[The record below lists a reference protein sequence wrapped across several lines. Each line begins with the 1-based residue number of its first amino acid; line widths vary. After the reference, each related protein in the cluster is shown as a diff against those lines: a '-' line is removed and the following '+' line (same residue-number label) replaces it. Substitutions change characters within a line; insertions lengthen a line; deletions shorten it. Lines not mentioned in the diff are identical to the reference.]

1 MIWFRRL
8 FLLFMLFAVLAGG
21 ALWLLL
27 RSSLPQTTGTLP
39 LPGLTAPVAVV
50 RDELGVP
57 TLRAQNTHD
66 LYMALGFVHAQDR
79 LFQMDLQRRMSQGR
93 LAEIFG
99 GEALGSDRAM
109 RTLGLY
115 RHAVAGLRFVSP
127 DFEAVL
133 DAYAEGVNAFIASG
147 KALPV
152 EFTLLRYR
160 PDPWR
165 PADTLVI
172 GKLLALQLSGNY
184 RHELLRARLAQTL
197 SAEELHELFP
207 GYPQDAPVAL
217 GRLAAL
223 TRDLPLDR
231 LLAALPEV
239 VGPQRASNNWVVDGD
254 HSASGKPLLANDP
267 HLDYAAPLVWYLTRL
282 EAPGL
287 TLVGATMAGAP
298 VIILGHNARIAWGYS
313 TTGADVEDVFV
324 EQSDPNDAS
333 RYLTPDGPVPFEVI
347 DEEIP
352 IKGQAAEP
360 FKIRITRH
368 GPVLSDQAGTAPT
381 EAGRFMALQA
391 SFLVDDDRS
400 VEAQWRA
407 TLASDWRS
415 WVDAFSLFTAPV
427 QNMVYGD
434 IDGNIGFFAPGHIPI
449 RQDGDGRAPVPGWTG
464 AYDWKGFVP
473 FAELPRAFNPPSGHF
488 ATANNKIVPDTYP
501 YLITYDWELPY
512 RIERIEAGLAETPKQ
527 SIESSTR
534 LQADIVSLSAK
545 HLLPLM
551 LKAEP
556 RDERA
561 RIAVSLLASW
571 DGQMASERAEPLIFV
586 AWLRAL
592 NKHLFQ
598 SALGS
603 NFERYWGMTP
613 RATEGVLTRH
623 PHWCGSVGCMVVIR
637 SALEDA
643 LEELTAAYGPDPTA
657 WHWGAAHPALFA
669 HPIFDRIPLLR
680 DLFDRRLPAD
690 GSSDTVN
697 AGAFRFS
704 NPKGA
709 YVDTHG
715 PALRAIYDL
724 SDLDRSVFLT
734 ALGQSAHILSPHYA
748 DLLPRWR
755 EFQWLRLPHSAQG
768 QTLWLVPK
776 SVTVLRAGQRG

>member
-1 MIWFRRL
+1 MVWLRRL
-8 FLLFMLFAVLAGG
+8 FLLFMLLAVLAGG

-27 RSSLPQTTGTLP
+27 RSSLPQTTGTLSIA
-39 LPGLTAPVAVV
+39 GLAAPVAVV
-50 RDELGVP
+50 RDDMGVP

-79 LFQMDLQRRMSQGR
+79 LFQMDLQRRMGQGR

-99 GEALGSDRAM
+99 REAVGNDRAM

-133 DAYAEGVNAFIASG
+133 DAYAEGVNACISSG

-184 RHELLRARLAQTL
+184 RNELLRARLAQTL
-197 SAEELHELFP
+197 SAEELNELFP
-207 GYPQDAPVAL
+207 DYPQDAPVAL
-217 GRLAAL
+217 GKLAAL

-231 LLAALPEV
+231 MLAALPEF
-239 VGPQRASNNWVVDGD
+239 VGPQHASNNWVVDGD
-254 HSASGKPLLANDP
+254 HSTSGKPLLANDP
-267 HLDYAAPLVWYLTRL
+267 HLDYGAPLVWYLARL

-287 TLVGATMAGAP
+287 MLVGATMAGAP
-298 VIILGHNARIAWGYS
+298 VIILGHNDRIAWGYS

-324 EQSDPNDAS
+324 EQSDPSDAT

-352 IKGQAAEP
+352 IRGQAAEP
-360 FKIRITRH
+360 LKIRITRH

-381 EAGRFMALQA
+381 KAGRFMTLQA
-391 SFLVDDDRS
+391 SFLADDDRS

-407 TLASDWRS
+407 TLASDWGS
-415 WVDAFSLFTAPV
+415 WVDAFRSFTAPV

-449 RQDGDGRAPVPGWTG
+449 RQAGDGREPVPGWTG

-512 RIERIEAGLAETPKQ
+512 RVERIEAGLAETPKQ

-561 RIAVSLLASW
+561 RVAVGLLASW
-571 DGQMASERAEPLIFV
+571 DGQMASERPEPLIFV

-598 SALGS
+598 SALGL

-613 RATEGVLTRH
+613 RATEGVLTHH
-623 PHWCGSVGCMVVIR
+623 PHWCGSVGCAMVLQ
-637 SALEDA
+637 SSLEDA
-643 LEELTAAYGPDPTA
+643 LDELTAEYGPDPTA

-697 AGAFRFS
+697 TGAFHFS

-715 PALRAIYDL
+715 PALRVIYDL

-748 DLLPRWR
+748 DMLPRWR
-755 EFQWLRLPHSAQG
+755 QFQWMRLPHPVQG

-776 SVTVLRAGQRG
+776 SATALRTGQ